1 MFSDITAAR
10 MWCFVLFLSHWLK
23 SFPLLPHFF
32 LINFCSTKESS
43 PWTAPAVLAASLWN
57 GRAHSRALPLLN
69 RGGPA
74 GGFPKTASSSF
85 RSVFTWRQVTSH
97 CSAPKAFTSPAT
109 QRGSAPSRAGE
120 APPQVLPD
128 LVPREASPEGL
139 PTGVLGTA
147 LLSVHSDPLTRLK
160 KNQNKFRT
168 LCVPQKISVLGFSHI
183 YFRFGLCFLQ
193 N

>member
-1 MFSDITAAR
+1 MREEGNIKMSFSYNYIKKCVSMFSDITAAR

-43 PWTAPAVLAASLWN
+43 PWTAPAVFAASLWN
-57 GRAHSRALPLLN
+57 GRALSRALPLLN

-97 CSAPKAFTSPAT
+97 CSAPKAFASPAT
-109 QRGSAPSRAGE
+109 QRGGAPSRAGRHPRRCYPTWSRGKRLPK
-120 APPQVLPD
+120 AFPQESSGRP
-128 LVPREASPEGL
+128 
-139 PTGVLGTA
+139 
-147 LLSVHSDPLTRLK
+147 
-160 KNQNKFRT
+160 
-168 LCVPQKISVLGFSHI
+168 
-183 YFRFGLCFLQ
+183 CFLSIAIRWRV
-193 N
+193 